1 MRSECVRGRA
11 RFRSR
16 VKKERR
22 VSVLRKHKTKEFSMK
37 FTIICNC
44 GKRHRIDTSKC
55 KEYICSC
62 GTKVYER
69 I

>member
-1 MRSECVRGRA
+1 MRGGE
-11 RFRSR
+11 RFRNLI
-16 VKKERR
+16 KEGRR
-22 VSVLRKHKTKEFSMK
+22 VPVLRKRKTKEFSMK

-44 GKRHRIDTSKC
+44 GKSHRIDTSKC

>member
-1 MRSECVRGRA
+1 M
-11 RFRSR
+11 
-16 VKKERR
+16 
-22 VSVLRKHKTKEFSMK
+22 SVLRKRKTKEFSMK

-44 GKRHRIDTSKC
+44 GKSHRIDTSKC